1 MLSLVFGVRK
11 FNQYLCVRRFTLVTD
26 HKPLTS
32 ILGSKHG
39 VPSMA
44 AARLQR
50 WALLLAGYQYD
61 IYYRDTKSHGNA
73 DALSR
78 LPLSCIDN
86 TSSCTGASN
95 VFNMTQIDSLPILSS
110 QLERATSY
118 DPALSKVIQHTRQG
132 LLTVIPDEL
141 KPYYVRRHE
150 FTLESNCL
158 LWGIRVIIPHK
169 FQKKVLDELHDTHMG
184 ICRIASIETRQR
196 KPSY

>member
-1 MLSLVFGVRK
+1 MPIKPDTDASSYSLGAVISHVYPDKSERPIAFASRTLTLAEHNYAQIEKALFRK
-11 FNQYLCVRRFTLVTD
+11 FNQYLCGRHFTLVTD

-50 WALLLAGYQYD
+50 WALLLSGYQY
-61 IYYRDTKSHGNA
+61 IYCRDTRSHGNA

-78 LPLSCIDN
+78 LPLPCIDD

-118 DPALSKVIQHTRQG
+118 DPVLSK
-132 LLTVIPDEL
+132 E
-141 KPYYVRRHE
+141 
-150 FTLESNCL
+150 
-158 LWGIRVIIPHK
+158 
-169 FQKKVLDELHDTHMG
+169 
-184 ICRIASIETRQR
+184 
-196 KPSY
+196 